1 MTVVAKILINGIGG
15 QMGHALLNALKNDVR
30 GFEISCGVDPF
41 FEYPAAFPVY
51 ASAKEID
58 VPVDIVIDFSVPK
71 ATEEILDFCLVRK
84 IPAVICTTALSDALI
99 EKIDRASCDIP
110 IFRSGNMSLG
120 VNLMRVLLKQA
131 RQTLGDAF
139 DIEIIE
145 THHNRKKDAPS
156 GTALMLADAIHEADR
171 ADHAYVFGRSEKNRR
186 REPGEIGFH
195 SIRGGTIV
203 GEHEVRFLGTDE
215 EIAIRHAAYS
225 KAVFANGAL
234 KAAQYLLTKQS
245 GLYSMEDLVSETLF

>member
-1 MTVVAKILINGIGG
+1 
-15 QMGHALLNALKNDVR
+15 MGAALLKALKSDNS
-30 GFEISCGVDPF
+30 GLTLACGVDPNCREALSVPMF
-41 FEYPAAFPVY
+41 S
-51 ASAKEID
+51 SAKDVD
-58 VPVDIVIDFSVPK
+58 VPVDVVIDFSVPK
-71 ATEEILDFCLVRK
+71 ATEEILDFCVRAHT
-84 IPAVICTTALSDALI
+84 PAVICTTALSEALI
-99 EKIDRASCDIP
+99 EKINEASREIP

-120 VNLMRVLLKQA
+120 INLMRMLLKLA

-156 GTALMLADAIHEADR
+156 GTALMLAEAIGDADGKEHP
-171 ADHAYVFGRSEKNRR
+171 YVFGRSEKDRR

-203 GEHEVRFLGTDE
+203 GEHEVRFLGEDE

-225 KAVFANGAL
+225 KQVFASGAL
-234 KAAQYLLTKQS
+234 KAAAFLLTKQN
-245 GLYSMEDLVSETLF
+245 GLYSMEDLVSEMLQ